1 MTMHRALT
9 APPFADSASSETG
22 GAVAAAQA
30 TGALRAENKGGVL
43 ILTLDQPGD
52 AVNKLNRALGVALE
66 TVMMEVE
73 RDRTVYAMVIT
84 SAKPEIFIA
93 GADIEQ
99 FLEFRTEQDAEQAA
113 RMGQRLIN
121 MIATARVPVVAAVH
135 GACMGGGLELA
146 LACTYRLC
154 TDHRRT
160 ILALPEVQLGIIP
173 AMGGTQRL
181 PRLIG
186 VRNALDMILTGK
198 NVRAK
203 KALQMGLVDEM
214 VHPALLM
221 ELATRRALELA
232 DRSLRPKRGSV
243 RGFAGAALDGNPLGR
258 AVVFRKA
265 REGVM
270 EKTNGNYPAPLAA
283 IDVVKYGLS
292 RGLEKGLQEEARVF
306 GQMALTPHSRELVFL
321 FFATTSLKKDA
332 GVDPPAPLPK
342 DVEKIGVLGAGFMG
356 AGITSVAVQQGTLVR
371 LKDTDATRVG
381 KGLAAVRDV
390 LKERLE
396 KKQITRTQFEDMMA
410 LAGGTTQYTG
420 FGNVD
425 LVIEAVFEDIA
436 VKHNVLQVVEQLIP
450 GDAVIASNTS
460 TIPIAK
466 IAAGL
471 QRKDRV
477 LGMHFFSPVHKMPL
491 LEIVVTPQTAKDA
504 TVTAVAYGRKIGKT
518 VIVVN
523 DGPGFYTTRI
533 LSAYMNE
540 AGRLL
545 DEGVTIDA
553 LDNALVQFGFPVGP
567 ITLMDEVGLDVAG
580 KVGAVMA
587 ESFGGRMMPGEGVRR
602 VVESGRTGRKGRS
615 GFYKYDENGKKAGV
629 DPSVYPLIHGG
640 DERAMPGGA
649 MGAVVGID
657 AEEMVNRCILAMV
670 NEAVRCLQEGV
681 LRSPRDGDI
690 GAVFGLGFPPFRG
703 GPFRY
708 VDAMGVDETLGQL
721 DTLDGRFPERFKPAE
736 LLVEMSKNRERFYPA
751 SGRPVD

>member
-1 MTMHRALT
+1 M
-9 APPFADSASSETG
+9 
-22 GAVAAAQA
+22 
-30 TGALRAENKGGVL
+30 RAENKGGVL

-52 AVNKLNRALGVALE
+52 AVNKLNRALGEALE
-66 TVMMEVE
+66 SVMLEVE

-113 RMGQRLIN
+113 RMGQRLVN
-121 MIATARVPVVAAVH
+121 MIAKARVPVVAAIH

-146 LACTYRLC
+146 LACTYRIC
-154 TDHRRT
+154 TDQPKT

-181 PRLIG
+181 PRLVG
-186 VRNALDMILTGK
+186 VRGALDMILTGK

-214 VHPALLM
+214 VHPALLL

-232 DRSLRPKRGSV
+232 DRSLRPKRGSSQ
-243 RGFAGAALDGNPLGR
+243 GFAGAALDGNPLGR

-332 GVDPPAPLPK
+332 GVDPPTPLPK

-371 LKDTDATRVG
+371 LKDTDGARVG

-390 LKERLE
+390 LRERLE
-396 KKQITRTQFEDMMA
+396 KKQITRTRFEDMMA

-425 LVIEAVFEDIA
+425 LVIEAVFEDLA

-491 LEIVVTPQTAKDA
+491 LEIIVTPQTAKDA

-545 DEGVTIDA
+545 DEGVAIDA
-553 LDNALVQFGFPVGP
+553 LDKALEQFGFPVGP
-567 ITLMDEVGLDVAG
+567 ITLIDEVGLDVAG

-615 GFYKYDENGKKAGV
+615 GFYKYDDKGKKIGV

-640 DERAMPGGA
+640 DQRAMPGGA
-649 MGAVVGID
+649 MGAVIGID
-657 AEEMVNRCILAMV
+657 ADEMVNRCVLAMV

-708 VDAMGVDETLGQL
+708 VDAMGVDEILGQL

-751 SGRPVD
+751 NGRPVD